1 MTTNAEL
8 PCAPVD
14 TSASMPAQADAPVV
28 SRATPTSADIHAT
41 GSAQAAADASAFWQ
55 TVSTRPHRHDLFA
68 LLRRAEALHPQLPR
82 LGRGKRPSQ
91 EPLRIG
97 QEPSSAFA
105 PSTVSKLQLDRDGG
119 VPKLQILS
127 FGLFGPNGPMP
138 LVFTEHAH
146 ERAIHHGDRTL
157 VEFADIFHHRLSLL
171 FYRAWADA
179 QSSASLD
186 RGGDDPFT
194 RFSSSL
200 IAYGQASL
208 RNRDTVADHA
218 RLNHAG
224 HLVRQTRNAE
234 GLAQILSNFFKVA
247 VVVEEFVGRWLP
259 IPRNQCTRL
268 GAPVGAQ
275 LGMDAVAGRAV
286 WDRQHRFRLRMG
298 PMSRAVYTNLL
309 PSGRGH
315 RQLLDWV
322 RSYIGIELDWDVRLV
337 LAATEVPSA
346 RLGSGSR
353 LGWTTW
359 LGTNATPRDRDDL
372 LLDPEHAAKFRPTV
386 AHRSDDGIAAAA
398 TQTGRK

>member
-1 MTTNAEL
+1 MKPNEDVSLGPAEAL
-8 PCAPVD
+8 APVLSQAEPVLAD
-14 TSASMPAQADAPVV
+14 STTQKSGESQSTSNP
-28 SRATPTSADIHAT
+28 H
-41 GSAQAAADASAFWQ
+41 AAAEAKSLWQ
-55 TVSTRPHRHDLFA
+55 TVSARPHGYDLFA

-82 LGRGKRPSQ
+82 LGRAKRPSQ

-105 PSTVSKLQLDRDGG
+105 PSTVSKLCLDRDGA

-186 RGGDDPFT
+186 RNGDDAFT

-208 RNRDTVADHA
+208 RNRDSIADHA

-234 GLAQILSNFFKVA
+234 GLTRILSNFFKVP
-247 VVVEEFVGRWLP
+247 VVIEEFVGRWLP
-259 IPRNQCTRL
+259 IPTNQCTRL

-275 LGMDAVAGRAV
+275 LGVDAVAGRAV
-286 WDRQHRFRLRMG
+286 WDRQHRFRLCMG
-298 PMSRAVYTNLL
+298 PMSRDVYTHLL
-309 PSGRGH
+309 PSDRGH

-337 LAATEVPSA
+337 LAAKEVPSA
-346 RLGSGSR
+346 RLGTTTR

-359 LGTNATPRDRDDL
+359 LGANPTPRDRGDL
-372 LLDPEHAAKFRPTV
+372 VLDPEHAAKFRSSAAPRPNDGM
-386 AHRSDDGIAAAA
+386 AGRSANA
-398 TQTGRK
+398 GRH

>member
-1 MTTNAEL
+1 MPNEDMPLDTVDASATT
-8 PCAPVD
+8 
-14 TSASMPAQADAPVV
+14 PAQTESPAAAGTKPQPRG
-28 SRATPTSADIHAT
+28 SKATRNARTA
-41 GSAQAAADASAFWQ
+41 AAADAYWRVVSAQ
-55 TVSTRPHRHDLFA
+55 PHGYDLFA
-68 LLRRAEALHPQLPR
+68 LLRRADALHPELPR

-105 PSTVSKLQLDRDGG
+105 PSTVSQLRLNRDGG

-127 FGLFGPNGPMP
+127 FGLFGPNGPLP

-146 ERAIHHGDRTL
+146 ERAIHYGDRTL

-186 RGGDDPFT
+186 RNGDDAFT

-200 IAYGQASL
+200 IAHGQASL
-208 RNRDTVADHA
+208 RNRDTIADHA

-234 GLAQILSNFFKVA
+234 GLARILSNFFKTPVM
-247 VVVEEFVGRWLP
+247 VEEFVGRWLP
-259 IPRNQCTRL
+259 IPPNQCTRL

-275 LGMDAVAGRAV
+275 LGVDAVAGRAV

-298 PMSRAVYTNLL
+298 PMGRDAYTRLL
-309 PSGRGH
+309 PSDRGH

-337 LAATEVPSA
+337 LAAAEVPNA
-346 RLGSGSR
+346 RLGADSR

-359 LGTNATPRDRDDL
+359 LGTNAAPRDRDDL
-372 LLDPEHAAKFRPTV
+372 LLDPEHAAKFRANAAP
-386 AHRSDDGIAAAA
+386 RSADGIAARSTHA
-398 TQTGRK
+398 GGH